1 MDRRR
6 LILLL
11 SAAGAGALLLPG
23 LFGLPFV
30 AYVAVS
36 VLLGGIVNPLYSL
49 LIAHT
54 NDFLRQEDM
63 AGASAGLLFIN
74 GTGAIAGPVVVGTMM
89 ERIGPGGFFLFIA
102 ALLGVLAVYALW
114 RTTRRAAPAPAETAT
129 FQPVVPGASAV
140 AVEAAVE
147 RRDDQ
152 AA

>member
-1 MDRRR
+1 
-6 LILLL
+6 
-11 SAAGAGALLLPG
+11 
-23 LFGLPFV
+23 
-30 AYVAVS
+30 
-36 VLLGGIVNPLYSL
+36 VNPLYSL